1 MKKGYKVLLIIF
13 SIIVILVVAG
23 IIALKSIETRLGRL
37 VDMEMPKIDL
47 SEVPDGSHMGEY
59 SSFPVMAKVNV
70 IVKNNQIISVELL
83 SYRHGQ
89 NMKLD
94 ELPDRIVQAQSLDV
108 DAVSGATLTSKT
120 VLLAVERALKGE
132 SEQ

>member
-1 MKKGYKVLLIIF
+1 MKKGYKVLLIIL
-13 SIIVILVVAG
+13 SIIVMLIVAG
-23 IIALKSIETRLGRL
+23 TIAIKSIETRLGSL
-37 VDMEMPKIDL
+37 VDLEMPQIDL
-47 SEVPDGSHMGEY
+47 SEVPDGTHLGEY
-59 SSFPVMAKVNV
+59 RSFPVMAKVNV

-120 VLLAVERALKGE
+120 VLLAVDRALKGE
-132 SEQ
+132 REQ